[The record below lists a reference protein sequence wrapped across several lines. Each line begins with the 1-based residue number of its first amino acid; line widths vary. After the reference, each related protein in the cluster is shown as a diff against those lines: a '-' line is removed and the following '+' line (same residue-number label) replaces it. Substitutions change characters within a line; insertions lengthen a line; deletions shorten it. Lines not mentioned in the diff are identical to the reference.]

1 MTDDRRAPRGLAALM
16 TALIDYAGLFPPA
29 ALPMADA
36 AAGYRRYRGTSD
48 AWMLGRFVVPAS
60 RLDELERAMTA
71 LSDGR
76 PGPAAAWPL
85 AALASLP
92 PSDDVDRIVKFNA
105 DHGAPGGS
113 WLATIDSIELK
124 AASPGE
130 IEAACASAPVGLDL
144 YFEVA
149 GEAGIDEMCRAAGA
163 AGQALKIRTGG
174 TTVQAFPPSVVVARV
189 LAACATAR
197 VPFKA
202 TAGLHHPVRA
212 AHRVTYEREAPS
224 ATMHGFL
231 NVFVAASLLLSGKA
245 NATVATQ
252 VLEDEI
258 PGSFR
263 FDDEGLAWRDLT
275 LSVAE
280 IAAARRFARSFGSC
294 SFEEPV
300 TDLAHL

>member
-1 MTDDRRAPRGLAALM
+1 M
-16 TALIDYAGLFPPA
+16 
-29 ALPMADA
+29 
-36 AAGYRRYRGTSD
+36 
-48 AWMLGRFVVPAS
+48 
-60 RLDELERAMTA
+60 
-71 LSDGR
+71 
-76 PGPAAAWPL
+76 
-85 AALASLP
+85 
-92 PSDDVDRIVKFNA
+92 
-105 DHGAPGGS
+105 
-113 WLATIDSIELK
+113 K

-130 IEAACASAPVGLDL
+130 IEAACASAPVGFEL

-149 GEAGIDEMCRAAGA
+149 GEAGIEEMCRVAGA

-189 LAACATAR
+189 LGACAAAR

-245 NATVATQ
+245 NAAVATQ

-263 FDDEGLAWRDLT
+263 FDDEGLAWRDLKM
-275 LSVAE
+275 SVAE

-300 TDLAHL
+300 TTLGSLFVAKGSLNDNSVI